1 MGSICCGSCWSHC
14 RRRDGDGGEKDSSK
28 GTSYCYVNPET
39 QTSNQT
45 IRNISASKYPEP
57 ARRYLE
63 EKATMYVK
71 QLEEYRRVLQKGILP
86 SARNL
91 YIRWYPWSMN
101 SRIWWRLLKIVLKYI
116 WCYLECAKILFVCL
130 MIHSREGSYSDV
142 WRTGRNLLQMC
153 QLNCV
158 YIYKNN
164 IFIIIADPTEFC
176 HCLLVT
182 ELHVSCQP
190 LTYRCTHVH
199 THVLYHWGRL

>member
-1 MGSICCGSCWSHC
+1 MAELPVTKLQLIVIIKLGGESLVLCRFNFRSHFYIRERREKLLGKWVAFNCCGSCWSHC

-86 SARNL
+86 SAWNL
-91 YIRWYPWSMN
+91 YIRWYP
-101 SRIWWRLLKIVLKYI
+101 
-116 WCYLECAKILFVCL
+116 
-130 MIHSREGSYSDV
+130 
-142 WRTGRNLLQMC
+142 
-153 QLNCV
+153 
-158 YIYKNN
+158 
-164 IFIIIADPTEFC
+164 
-176 HCLLVT
+176 
-182 ELHVSCQP
+182 
-190 LTYRCTHVH
+190 
-199 THVLYHWGRL
+199 